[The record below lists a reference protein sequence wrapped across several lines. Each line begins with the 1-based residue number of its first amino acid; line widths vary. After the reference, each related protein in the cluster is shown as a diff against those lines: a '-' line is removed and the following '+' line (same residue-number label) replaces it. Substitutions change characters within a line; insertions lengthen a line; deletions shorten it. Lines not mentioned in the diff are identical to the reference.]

1 MVNIVMMSMIM
12 VLISLYWIII
22 FIIVLV
28 GLWWCINLI
37 WMSWIVF
44 WVLFF
49 FFGLFFMNEV
59 LFDGSLIC
67 SINMLEMN
75 YFNVEGF
82 NSLFGNNVLNYLF
95 YSWSLLFLKIRRYS
109 FFVGLRCGWGFSEIF
124 NLIIF
129 NDYFD

>member
-1 MVNIVMMSMIM
+1 MKKKLLEQINGNGEYSNDEYDYGIDKFVLNYNFYNCFSRFMMMYKFNM
-12 VLISLYWIII
+12 DELDCFLGFV
-22 FIIVLV
+22 
-28 GLWWCINLI
+28 
-37 WMSWIVF
+37 
-44 WVLFF
+44 F

-109 FFVGLRCGWGFSEIF
+109 FFVGLRCG
-124 NLIIF
+124 
-129 NDYFD
+129 